1 MNGKSTE
8 ITLNPVITAGAY
20 SANDVAGS
28 LLVFSLPDAFPVS
41 GIIRSIRV
49 VDDDNEKAAFKL
61 HLFNAKPTLFADN
74 AAFSPVVEDL
84 KKRIGDGFLP
94 PPLPCGSLCR
104 HKRRP
109 QCYNCSGNFP
119 VL

>member
-20 SANDVAGS
+20 SANDVAGG
-28 LLVFSLPDAFPVS
+28 LLVFTLPDAFP
-41 GIIRSIRV
+41 IP
-49 VDDDNEKAAFKL
+49 FL
-61 HLFNAKPTLFADN
+61 LF
-74 AAFSPVVEDL
+74 
-84 KKRIGDGFLP
+84 
-94 PPLPCGSLCR
+94 GSLCR

-109 QCYNCSGNFP
+109 QCYNRSGNFP